1 MSALSDLPVA
11 LSPAALAGELA
22 AVSAALATPLPPTA
36 RMPAIADAI
45 HALLDAVAAAPPMP
59 SPDDNDDW
67 LISRRASQ
75 ITVACEHWLITAHC
89 VAGIP
94 DDVQLMAGGS
104 LLSFDFSPDPSA
116 SGDAAH
122 MRASERSGD
131 GSRSSHT
138 YFSDGRIMD
147 DDDWTSGADEEIRA
161 NADDS
166 GSYDDTM
173 AGHFDD
179 GTIRRTATVAGV
191 AGAAA
196 ALGGMIKRMSTKPA
210 PLTPEPSP
218 TAQTA
223 PGHSATTLWHYVV
236 AGQAQAPE
244 AEHVL
249 RERLAR
255 KELPEETLVWNPQ
268 LPDWRTALAAGLVV
282 RPVILP
288 PPAPAPVPP
297 PAPPSA
303 PVQAKPKPVQTW
315 HYAVDGKTLGPVDE
329 ALLRDELRGG
339 RLSADTLVWNASLPT
354 WVKASAAGL
363 LSIPVSIPVAPISQS
378 VPTAPPAARSPA
390 AQVAPAPIFHSVSQ
404 PTPPAATRPVP
415 PAQLHC
421 TRCQQTIAAGAK
433 FCTSCGQAV
442 TSTVSVP
449 VSAPAQKTCPRCAT
463 VLTPADRFCTGC
475 GAPQA

>member
-59 SPDDNDDW
+59 APDGADDW

-94 DDVQLMAGGS
+94 DDVQLMAGGA

-116 SGDAAH
+116 SGNAAH

-191 AGAAA
+191 AAAAA
-196 ALGGMIKRMSTKPA
+196 ALGGMLKRMGKKTEPSA
-210 PLTPEPSP
+210 PEPSRA
-218 TAQTA
+218 AQTT
-223 PGHSATTLWHYVV
+223 PVQPMTTLWHYVV
-236 AGQAQAPE
+236 AGKAQVPE
-244 AEHVL
+244 AEHIL
-249 RERLAR
+249 RERLTR

-268 LPDWRTALAAGLVV
+268 LPDWCTALAAGLVMP
-282 RPVILP
+282 PVVQP
-288 PPAPAPVPP
+288 PLHVSTPP
-297 PAPPSA
+297 PAPPA
-303 PVQAKPKPVQTW
+303 PPVQAKSELAPPW
-315 HYAVDGKTLGPVDE
+315 HYAMDGKTLGPVDE
-329 ALLRDELRGG
+329 AFLRDQLRSG
-339 RLSADTLVWNASLPT
+339 RLSADTLVWNPRLPE
-354 WVKASAAGL
+354 WIKASATGL
-363 LSIPVSIPVAPISQS
+363 LTLPVAQ
-378 VPTAPPAARSPA
+378 PT
-390 AQVAPAPIFHSVSQ
+390 
-404 PTPPAATRPVP
+404 PTPPAAPPAPPLNSRPVP

-421 TRCQQTIAAGAK
+421 SRCHQTLEAGSR
-433 FCTSCGQAV
+433 FCTGCGQAV
-442 TSTVSVP
+442 VQAT
-449 VSAPAQKTCPRCAT
+449 SAPSQKSCPRCST
-463 VLTPADRFCTGC
+463 VLTPTDRFCTGC
-475 GAPQA
+475 GSPQT